1 MRRIARRVHVQFEW
15 KLLPLVIISIIF
27 LMNYTEYCP
36 TYGIPFS
43 QEHQKVNMYLF
54 RGWIVAMSIPLVW
67 NCGYIIRI
75 RKLYPFLLIRLCNRT
90 ICFFYEV
97 HKCLIVSSI
106 WGLLLLFLGFNYSP
120 LQISVLDCV
129 AEIFNHCLWSSVFL
143 VFYLL
148 SNSPE
153 MSCVGSIGLISISFF
168 LGEQFPMICRYLPSS
183 WGMIIR
189 FTPYSTGG
197 FSACYSSLYSLI
209 SLILLLLIGIQA
221 SKDVGDKIWKS

>member
-97 HKCLIVSSI
+97 HKCLLFGDYYYYF
-106 WGLLLLFLGFNYSP
+106 WGLIIPHSK
-120 LQISVLDCV
+120 
-129 AEIFNHCLWSSVFL
+129 
-143 VFYLL
+143 YLY
-148 SNSPE
+148 
-153 MSCVGSIGLISISFF
+153 LIVW
-168 LGEQFPMICRYLPSS
+168 QKYL
-183 WGMIIR
+183 IIV
-189 FTPYSTGG
+189 YGQ
-197 FSACYSSLYSLI
+197 AYSLFFI
-209 SLILLLLIGIQA
+209 Y
-221 SKDVGDKIWKS
+221 